1 MIYLAFTLGVIDPA
15 FASIGAFILSIGV
28 LVAQGVSLKS
38 DAALRKDIQADISRL
53 SGKID
58 GLIDEVRRDVT
69 RLRERMAAVEARIR
83 HAEETI
89 IFCRMCNGQQAHNN
103 FQNQPNF
110 SHPHYSGPV
119 EDEKDR
125 TSTV

>member
-1 MIYLAFTLGVIDPA
+1 MNFIMTILGFVDPA
-15 FASIGAFILSIGV
+15 YASVGALVLSIGV

-38 DAALRKDIQADISRL
+38 DSALRKDIQADIGRL
-53 SGKID
+53 SSKID
-58 GLIDEVRRDVT
+58 SLVDEVRRDVT
-69 RLRERMAAVEARIR
+69 RLRERMAAVEARVR

-89 IFCRMCNGQQAHNN
+89 IFCRMCTSQPSHNN

-110 SHPHYSGPV
+110 SHQHYTGPV

>member
-1 MIYLAFTLGVIDPA
+1 MMIVAFTLGVLDPS
-15 FASIGAFILSIGV
+15 FASIGAFVLSVGV
-28 LVAQGVSLKS
+28 LIAQGVSLKS

-89 IFCRMCNGQQAHNN
+89 IFCRMCNGSNHSN